1 MLLLPLLLSL
11 PVCVAD
17 RSEIELKKSQLET
30 VAMAIEAVTPKAE
43 ERAALVT
50 IAWFESRLCRAVHGG
65 EKRGGLGEGLW
76 QIEPGSRLR
85 RPFSGL
91 GQADTEHAA
100 SEALALWRRSWCRGQ
115 GTAARFRV
123 YAGLGCGP
131 SGWAGAEPRARFMGG
146 VLRSLRTYTG
156 KGPPERLATL
166 GLEPHSTGGLGLT
179 FSLPNPGQGY
189 NEWCLVA

>member
-1 MLLLPLLLSL
+1 MLLLPFLLSL

-17 RSEIELKKSQLET
+17 RADLSSKRAQLET
-30 VAMAIEAVTPKAE
+30 IAMAVEAATPRAD

-50 IAWFESRLCRAVHGG
+50 IAWFESRLCRAVHDGS
-65 EKRGGLGEGLW
+65 KRGGLGEGLW

-91 GQADTEHAA
+91 GQAETEHAA

-123 YAGLGCGP
+123 YAGLGCGA
-131 SGWAGAEPRARFMGG
+131 SSWAGAGPRAAFMGV
-146 VLRSLRTYTG
+146 VLWELRKPDRWGSKAFAWEKLVERGSAQSSL
-156 KGPPERLATL
+156 
-166 GLEPHSTGGLGLT
+166 
-179 FSLPNPGQGY
+179 LPNVYHTGY
-189 NEWCLVA
+189 TWA